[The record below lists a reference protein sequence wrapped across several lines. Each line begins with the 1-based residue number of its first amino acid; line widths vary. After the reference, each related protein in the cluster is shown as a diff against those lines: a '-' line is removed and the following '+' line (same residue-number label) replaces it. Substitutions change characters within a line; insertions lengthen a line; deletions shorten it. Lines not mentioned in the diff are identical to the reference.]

1 MWLDSRGKQLLC
13 YILTLQLLLQA
24 IVLLLIWRIIIS
36 SRSGRLSL
44 LFMLLLELLLLICCL
59 LLRWWLLLL
68 WSAWLWRLNVVV
80 VDVIVIDDV
89 GDERLL
95 LTTRCALR
103 AKMLLLVMGV
113 ITTLIWRG
121 CKERRLADVSRPWM
135 CPPINLSCQLWR
147 WLVLLWLGIVVLILL
162 KDLTWGQ

>member
-1 MWLDSRGKQLLC
+1 MINIHPLGTLLC
-13 YILTLQLLLQA
+13 GHVEYWRSLA
-24 IVLLLIWRIIIS
+24 RIIDDD
-36 SRSGRLSL
+36 
-44 LFMLLLELLLLICCL
+44 
-59 LLRWWLLLL
+59 
-68 WSAWLWRLNVVV
+68 V

-121 CKERRLADVSRPWM
+121 CQERRLADVSRPWM